1 MGEQGYPIHKLT
13 SVGWRRCESDIHIH
27 IHTMCIAIA
36 IATATELLAREAMY
50 SYPLTLTCT
59 APPVPRPLQ
68 YRFQLNCCSLT
79 TILHGTTLRCAV
91 LRCATVC
98 CGLVWCVVWSGVCLS
113 PPRSAAALMNRMPN
127 GHEMLTPDTSPD
139 ATAPFRGPYE
149 GEIWYNKNLAATF
162 REVAANGKDGYYKG
176 RIAKEIV
183 KVLGDMGGVMTEEDL
198 ANHYVRCTL
207 HAAARCTREG
217 T

>member
-1 MGEQGYPIHKLT
+1 M
-13 SVGWRRCESDIHIH
+13 
-27 IHTMCIAIA
+27 
-36 IATATELLAREAMY
+36 
-50 SYPLTLTCT
+50 
-59 APPVPRPLQ
+59 AP
-68 YRFQLNCCSLT
+68 
-79 TILHGTTLRCAV
+79 HCAV
-91 LRCATVC
+91 PCCAALLYAAVWSGVW
-98 CGLVWCVVWSGVCLS
+98 CGLVWSGVCLS
-113 PPRSAAALMNRMPN
+113 SPRSAAALMNRMPN

-207 HAAARCTREG
+207 HAARCTLQHVAPGRALRNHYAHTKRAHTCLPASAAVG
-217 T
+217 

>member
-1 MGEQGYPIHKLT
+1 MH
-13 SVGWRRCESDIHIH
+13 C
-27 IHTMCIAIA
+27 
-36 IATATELLAREAMY
+36 TATTVSFPAQLL
-50 SYPLTLTCT
+50 LTDYYT
-59 APPVPRPLQ
+59 AWHHTAVCRVA
-68 YRFQLNCCSLT
+68 
-79 TILHGTTLRCAV
+79 LRYCM
-91 LRCATVC
+91 LRSGLVC
-98 CGLVWCVVWSGVCLS
+98 GVVWCVLS
-113 PPRSAAALMNRMPN
+113 SPRSAAALMNRMPN

-198 ANHYVRCTL
+198 ANHYVRYVLHAARCTL
-207 HAAARCTREG
+207 HAARCTLQHVAPGRALRNHYAHTKRAHTCLPASAAVG
-217 T
+217 

>member
-1 MGEQGYPIHKLT
+1 
-13 SVGWRRCESDIHIH
+13 
-27 IHTMCIAIA
+27 
-36 IATATELLAREAMY
+36 
-50 SYPLTLTCT
+50 
-59 APPVPRPLQ
+59 
-68 YRFQLNCCSLT
+68 
-79 TILHGTTLRCAV
+79 
-91 LRCATVC
+91 
-98 CGLVWCVVWSGVCLS
+98 LS
-113 PPRSAAALMNRMPN
+113 SPRSAAALMNRMPN

-198 ANHYVRCTL
+198 ANHYVRYVLHAARCTLHAARCTL

>member
-1 MGEQGYPIHKLT
+1 MTLTPNAVGMSMCMGTIHPFVSIRSYPHSVLEPAITMGEQGYPIHKLT

-36 IATATELLAREAMY
+36 IAIATELLAREAMY

-98 CGLVWCVVWSGVCLS
+98 CGLVWCVVWSGVCC
-113 PPRSAAALMNRMPN
+113 RR
-127 GHEMLTPDTSPD
+127 
-139 ATAPFRGPYE
+139 
-149 GEIWYNKNLAATF
+149 
-162 REVAANGKDGYYKG
+162 
-176 RIAKEIV
+176 
-183 KVLGDMGGVMTEEDL
+183 
-198 ANHYVRCTL
+198 
-207 HAAARCTREG
+207 HAAPPP
-217 T
+217 